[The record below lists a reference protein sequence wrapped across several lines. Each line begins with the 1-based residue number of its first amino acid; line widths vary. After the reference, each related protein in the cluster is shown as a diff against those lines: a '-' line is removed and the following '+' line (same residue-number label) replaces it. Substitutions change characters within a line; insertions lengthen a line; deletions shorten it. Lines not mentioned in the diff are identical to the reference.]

1 MLKNQQKRVQIVL
14 KNQKKS
20 DHLFASRGN
29 HVPNLT
35 NPGEK
40 LTYGNNFEMDI
51 FFDENLE
58 KNVPEELILPIF

>member
-1 MLKNQQKRVQIVL
+1 MLKNQQKKSSNSVKI
-14 KNQKKS
+14 KKKS

-29 HVPNLT
+29 HFPNLT